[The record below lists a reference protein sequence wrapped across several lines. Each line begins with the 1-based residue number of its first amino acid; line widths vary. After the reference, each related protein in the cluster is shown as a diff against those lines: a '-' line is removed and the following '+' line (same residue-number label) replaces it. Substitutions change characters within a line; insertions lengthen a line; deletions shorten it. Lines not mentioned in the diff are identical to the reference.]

1 MQEIRRKL
9 RKKTYYC
16 VGWTARDPG
25 AAVIQSV
32 VLPGSG
38 VMRIL
43 DKGAHQAALE
53 NVGQKLR
60 ELDRRS
66 GKVRKSLPYE

>member
-1 MQEIRRKL
+1 MREITPKL

-16 VGWTARDPG
+16 VGWTARDAE

-38 VMRIL
+38 VMRVL
-43 DKGAHQAALE
+43 DKRVHQAALE

>member
-1 MQEIRRKL
+1 MREITRKL
-9 RKKTYYC
+9 RKTTYYC
-16 VGWTARDPG
+16 VGWTARDPE

-32 VLPGSG
+32 LLPRSG
-38 VMRIL
+38 IMRVL
-43 DKGAHQAALE
+43 DKGVHQAALE
-53 NVGQKLR
+53 SVGRKLR